1 MERTRSRPLGVT
13 IVSILAILNGIVLL
27 TGGILAV
34 TIVPL
39 VSSGLNGT
47 LSNITV
53 TDQQGQQVKVQS
65 TGMTGMVATI
75 AIIAGSVAMVLGL
88 VWFGLAWG
96 LLTGKGWAWIITV
109 ILSIISIVFS
119 IVGIASGGAP
129 SFISLI
135 INGVILYYMYRPNVK
150 SYFGRGVKISN

>member
-1 MERTRSRPLGVT
+1 MERAKARPIGVT
-13 IVSILAILNGIVLL
+13 IIAILAIIDGIVLL

-39 VSSGLNGT
+39 ISSGLNGA

-53 TDQQGQQVKVQS
+53 TNQQGQQVNVHS
-65 TGMTGMVATI
+65 TSMNGIVATVAIVAGSI
-75 AIIAGSVAMVLGL
+75 AIVLGI
-88 VWFGLAWG
+88 VWFVLAWG
-96 LLTGKGWAWIITV
+96 LLTGKGWAWIITL
-109 ILSIISIVFS
+109 ILAIISVIFS

-129 SFISLI
+129 SIISLI

-150 SYFGRGVKISN
+150 SYFGRVKIPK

>member
-1 MERTRSRPLGVT
+1 MERARARPIGVT
-13 IVSILAILNGIVLL
+13 IIAILAIIDGIILL

-75 AIIAGSVAMVLGL
+75 AIIAGSVAIVLGL

-96 LLTGKGWAWIITV
+96 LLTSKGWAWIITV
-109 ILSIISIVFS
+109 ILSIISIVFG

-129 SFISLI
+129 SIISLI
-135 INGVILYYMYRPNVK
+135 INGVILYYMYRANVK
-150 SYFGRGVKISN
+150 

>member
-13 IVSILAILNGIVLL
+13 IVSILAIIDGIILL

-88 VWFGLAWG
+88 VWFGLTWG

-109 ILSIISIVFS
+109 ILSIISIVFG

-129 SFISLI
+129 SIISLI

>member
-1 MERTRSRPLGVT
+1 MERARARPIGVT
-13 IVSILAILNGIVLL
+13 IIAILAIIDGIVLL

-39 VSSGLNGT
+39 VSSGLNGA

-53 TDQQGQQVKVQS
+53 TNQQGELVNVQS
-65 TGMTGMVATI
+65 TGMNGIVATI
-75 AIIAGSVAMVLGL
+75 AMVAGSIAIVLGI
-88 VWFGLAWG
+88 VWFVLAWG
-96 LLTGKGWAWIITV
+96 LLTGKGWAWIITL
-109 ILSIISIVFS
+109 ILAIISVIFS

-129 SFISLI
+129 SIISLI

-150 SYFGRGVKISN
+150 SYFGRVKIPK